1 MNRIS
6 TPRTSPRHRLTVWHF
21 AAAILAV
28 IALVFSMLAGTG
40 IARAAGEN
48 EENANT
54 SVSTLSEAIPTGNV
68 EGTEADQAKAVDSSD
83 AATDAVTVTPVP
95 DAGTSEATA
104 PTVDK
109 VANTPI
115 HPTR

>member
-1 MNRIS
+1 
-6 TPRTSPRHRLTVWHF
+6 
-21 AAAILAV
+21 
-28 IALVFSMLAGTG
+28 MLAGTG
-40 IARAAGEN
+40 IAMAAGEN

-95 DAGTSEATA
+95 DAGTSEAQRRLLIKSRI
-104 PTVDK
+104 PRSPPPDK
-109 VANTPI
+109 LGGGEP
-115 HPTR
+115 R

>member
-21 AAAILAV
+21 AAAILAA

-40 IARAAGEN
+40 IAMAAGEN

-54 SVSTLSEAIPTGNV
+54 SVSTLSEAIPTGNA
-68 EGTEADQAKAVDSSD
+68 EGTEADQAKAVKYRTWDLDVSLN
-83 AATDAVTVTPVP
+83 
-95 DAGTSEATA
+95 
-104 PTVDK
+104 K
-109 VANTPI
+109 RNMQI
-115 HPTR
+115 QFNHMK